1 MNHAK
6 EDGQRVVM
14 ARLVKRGEQDR
25 SFDLEF
31 WRRVGDVGRFA
42 AAWQMVNEVRLIRGQ
57 RGEQPR
63 LQRSLSVLKR
73 RGG

>member
-1 MNHAK
+1 
-6 EDGQRVVM
+6 
-14 ARLVKRGEQDR
+14 
-25 SFDLEF
+25 
-31 WRRVGDVGRFA
+31 
-42 AAWQMVNEVRLIRGQ
+42 MVNEVRLIRGK